1 MIRARIPAQPCA
13 PTRLQHALAYIA
25 TGSLP
30 PLPHVPP
37 IVLDSLISF
46 AVSTAA
52 CLALGVLIGRGIVQ

>member
-1 MIRARIPAQPCA
+1 MIRVRISAQTCV
-13 PTRLQHALAYIA
+13 PTGLQRALAHIA

-46 AVSTAA
+46 TVSTAA
-52 CLALGVLIGRGIVQ
+52 CLALGVLIGSRFA